1 MLYLCNKKR
10 KQQLNHKSV
19 MTSKEML
26 NHVKMVMI
34 EGIKTSVKSIY
45 LNKWKESEGFEDE
58 GYYELDFPE
67 ISNQQISF
75 VMEDIHYDCYL
86 KVILDT
92 IVYDEED
99 DVIYMSG
106 HVEDGD
112 DVEEIYFDDLTADD
126 IAGIADAINSK

>member
-1 MLYLCNKKR
+1 
-10 KQQLNHKSV
+10 

-26 NHVKMVMI
+26 NQVRMVMI
-34 EGIKTSVKSIY
+34 EKIKEGVKSIY
-45 LNKWKESEGFEDE
+45 LNKYNNEEDFEDE
-58 GYYELDFPE
+58 RIYDLDFSE
-67 ISNQQISF
+67 ISTRQMSCMI
-75 VMEDIHYDCYL
+75 EDIHYDCFL

-99 DVIYMSG
+99 DTIYMSG
-106 HVEDGD
+106 HIEDGE

>member
-1 MLYLCNKKR
+1 
-10 KQQLNHKSV
+10 

-26 NHVKMVMI
+26 NQVRMVMI
-34 EGIKTSVKSIY
+34 ERIKAGVKSIY
-45 LNKWKESEGFEDE
+45 LNKWKEDAGFEDE

-67 ISNQQISF
+67 ISKRQISF

-86 KVILDT
+86 NVVLDT

-99 DVIYMSG
+99 DVIYMTG
-106 HVEDGD
+106 HVEDGE

-126 IAGIADAINSK
+126 IAGIADAIGSK

>member
-1 MLYLCNKKR
+1 
-10 KQQLNHKSV
+10 

-26 NHVKMVMI
+26 NQVKMVMI
-34 EGIKTSVKSIY
+34 ERIKESVKSIY
-45 LNKWKESEGFEDE
+45 ISKYINETEDFEDV
-58 GYYELDFPE
+58 GIYDLDFSE
-67 ISNQQISF
+67 ISTRQMSCVI
-75 VMEDIHYDCYL
+75 EDIHYDCFL

-99 DVIYMSG
+99 DTIYMSG
-106 HVEDGD
+106 HIEDGE